1 MNTRRPAG
9 YSHPMTRNRIL
20 RAARPALL
28 AVLFLPG
35 CAVFR
40 REVPLTPEQAYQRGM
55 AAYAAGNFDRAADL
69 LGRWVQANPAGD
81 PRMPAALLALGRAH
95 LETEEFITAGSE
107 FLRVVTDYPQS
118 PEQTPARFG
127 LCQAYHGMAPRAQLD
142 QQYTHVAI
150 TYCQSYS
157 EYYGATPQA
166 DTARQWVAG
175 MRERLAEKAY
185 LNGMFYFR
193 RGAYDASVIYFNE
206 AAALYPETK
215 WAPASLLKV
224 VHAYERVGYREEAEE
239 ARQQLRTRFPESAE
253 ARGLAAPEPA
263 TAAASPTP

>member
-1 MNTRRPAG
+1 MNTRPAAG

-28 AVLFLPG
+28 AFVFLPA

-40 REVPLTPEQAYQRGM
+40 RDVPLTPEQAYVRGM
-55 AAYAAGNFDRAADL
+55 EAYSAGSYRRAADL

-95 LETEEFITAGSE
+95 VETGEFITAGSE

-118 PEQTPARFG
+118 PEQMPARFG
-127 LCQAYHGMAPRAQLD
+127 LCRAYHGLSPRAQLD
-142 QQYTHVAI
+142 QQYTQVAI
-150 TYCQSYS
+150 TYCDSYA
-157 EYYGATPQA
+157 EYYGTTAQA
-166 DTARQWVAG
+166 DTAREWVAG
-175 MRERLAEKAY
+175 MRGRLAEKAY

-206 AAALYPETK
+206 AAALYPETR
-215 WAPASLLKV
+215 WAPAALLKV
-224 VHAYERVGYREEAEE
+224 VEAYERVGYREEAEE
-239 ARQQLRTRFPESAE
+239 ARQQLRARFPESAE
-253 ARGLAAPEPA
+253 ARGLPAPGPA
-263 TAAASPTP
+263 TAAAP